1 MVVTNHSANNDIIC
15 YIYPILSDCVGLKRL
30 HSIIDINSI
39 IHKGRVKKNQKSV
52 EFSIP
57 TAGRRGRS
65 RFVHFPHFFIFFF
78 S

>member
-15 YIYPILSDCVGLKRL
+15 YIYPILSDCVVLKRL

-39 IHKGRVKKNQKSV
+39 IHKGRVIKIKKVWNFPYRLRGGGGGQDL
-52 EFSIP
+52 SI
-57 TAGRRGRS
+57 
-65 RFVHFPHFFIFFF
+65 FHIFLYFF